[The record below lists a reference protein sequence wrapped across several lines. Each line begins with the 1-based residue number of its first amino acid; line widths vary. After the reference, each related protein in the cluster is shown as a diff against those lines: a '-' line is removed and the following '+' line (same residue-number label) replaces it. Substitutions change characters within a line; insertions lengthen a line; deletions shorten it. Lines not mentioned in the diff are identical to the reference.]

1 MVRSFLSKVHVL
13 HLEAVDFVEAD
24 VVVVEATLL
33 IAVDL
38 LGEFHERAHPF
49 LQVIRLMEVHEVES
63 VGEGLLLPFHPNIVR
78 RPSHS
83 SLPPRL

>member
-1 MVRSFLSKVHVL
+1 MRMVRSFLSKVHVL

-49 LQVIRLMEVHEVES
+49 PSGDTPHGSHEVES
-63 VGEGLLLPFHPNIVR
+63 VGEGLLLLFT
-78 RPSHS
+78 
-83 SLPPRL
+83 